1 MPWSW
6 PVVVNQLEAKAFCN
20 WKSAATE
27 KTIRLPSEDEW
38 YALRRLGERSAGAA
52 VDQPDW
58 AVAPGN
64 INLEHFASECP
75 VDKFEFQVLESWR
88 HFLCRVTFMPPVCF
102 V

>member
-27 KTIRLPSEDEW
+27 QTIRLPSEDEW
-38 YALRRLGERSAGAA
+38 YALRRLGESAAGAAA

-75 VDKFEFQVLESWR
+75 VDKFEFQVI
-88 HFLCRVTFMPPVCF
+88 
-102 V
+102 